1 MAAPLSFRQN
11 FIEILYFQEVLMV
24 RQLYKPLLRSL
35 LSEQMRRFRSQRR
48 LTQEQMAERL
58 RVAPRSY
65 ADLEHEKYTCSAL
78 TVFLFLTL
86 LEDEDIIHLVRSL
99 QKQIEQ
105 ADHHDAA

>member
-1 MAAPLSFRQN
+1 MVQFDNVERKENLSYAIGYYRKKKG
-11 FIEILYFQEVLMV
+11 Y
-24 RQLYKPLLRSL
+24 S
-35 LSEQMRRFRSQRR
+35 
-48 LTQEQMAERL
+48 QEQMAERL

-86 LEDEDIIHLVRSL
+86 LEDEDIIHLVRSF